1 MQIGIF
7 HYNVREKCLFGE
19 FEVSYVSNNIIIDIN
34 PHF

>member
-1 MQIGIF
+1 MQIGTF

-19 FEVSYVSNNIIIDIN
+19 FEVFCVYNNIIRDIY